1 MMHAITRLKDLFF
14 FFFCNYVYQNLKLL
28 GKHSKMCFTYL
39 SLSQKVDSVLLG
51 VAFSVGEMFQHSF
64 K

>member
-1 MMHAITRLKDLFF
+1 MMHAITRLKDLF